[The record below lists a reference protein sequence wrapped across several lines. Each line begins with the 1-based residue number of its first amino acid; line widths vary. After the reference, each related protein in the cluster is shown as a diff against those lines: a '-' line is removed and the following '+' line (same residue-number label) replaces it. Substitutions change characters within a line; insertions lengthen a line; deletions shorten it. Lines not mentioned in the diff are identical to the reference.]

1 MVNQNTQ
8 SYLTTLFIAVVVFC
22 ISSFPARAQSNDAPL
37 TSQEIVRL
45 VYQLPKNPELRDEI
59 VKEIRRRG
67 IGFPLTDGLLGVVA
81 TKSGND
87 ALLRRTLEEA
97 ERRRLNPTASTLPPE
112 AETTD
117 LLEKTRNITLAAA
130 GAMPD
135 FVVKELV
142 TRSTAS
148 GNTQNWSVL
157 DHLSYAVSYR
167 ASGAEDYKLLAINGQ
182 PPNETVS
189 VDEQLR
195 GGATSAGEFVLTL
208 SYLFDRER
216 PATFKAADTD
226 VLRGRRT
233 IIYEFQ
239 MSRENARWRISDYKH
254 TVIPAYY
261 GKVWID
267 RETYRVLRLEM
278 AADIPRDVPAD
289 FFITRVSRVID
300 YDRVTI
306 GERDYLLPVR
316 AENIMV
322 SSITGR
328 AAQARNEIRFRNY
341 QKFGSEVKIIE
352 EDDYQEEPEEK
363 KP

>member
-1 MVNQNTQ
+1 MKLIVIVAIVCGGA
-8 SYLTTLFIAVVVFC
+8 SAA
-22 ISSFPARAQSNDAPL
+22 SAQSNDAPL

-45 VYQLPKNPELRDEI
+45 VYQLPKNPGLRDEI
-59 VKEIRRRG
+59 IKEIRRRG
-67 IGFPLTDGLLGVVA
+67 IGFPLTDGLRGVVA

-117 LLEKTRNITLAAA
+117 VLEKTRNITLAAA
-130 GAMPD
+130 DAMPD

-142 TRSTAS
+142 TRSLAS
-148 GNTQNWSVL
+148 GSTQNWRVL

-167 ASGAEDYKLLAINGQ
+167 AGGSEDYKLLAINGQ
-182 PPNETVS
+182 PPNDSIPVK
-189 VDEQLR
+189 EQLS

-216 PATFKAADTD
+216 TASFKAADTD

-233 IIYEFQ
+233 VIYEFQ
-239 MSRENARWRISDYKH
+239 MSRQNSRWRIMDDKH
-254 TVIPAYY
+254 TVISAYH
-261 GKVWID
+261 GRVWVD
-267 RETYRVLRLEM
+267 RETWRVLRLEM
-278 AADIPRDVPAD
+278 VADLPPDVPAG
-289 FFITRVSRVID
+289 FYITQVSSIID
-300 YDRVTI
+300 YDWITI
-306 GERDYLLPVR
+306 GERQYLLPVR
-316 AENIMV
+316 AENIIA
-322 SSITGR
+322 SSLPGR

-341 QKFGSEVKIIE
+341 QKFGTEVKIIE
-352 EDDYQEEPEEK
+352 DDDYEDEPEEK